1 MYRAAV
7 AGTPKVITAN
17 RLIDGLV
24 VFIAEGPSWVTDI
37 VKAAVF
43 EDGAKLDE
51 AMAFG
56 AAEVAARKI
65 VDPYTIDIIIEDGRP
80 VPERLRER
88 IRAIGPSVDYGEQ
101 ERKRLTAARP
111 GA

>member
-1 MYRAAV
+1 MYRAAI

-24 VFIAEGPSWVTDI
+24 VFVADGPVWVTDI
-37 VKAAVF
+37 NDATVF
-43 EDGAKLDE
+43 EDGPRLDE

-65 VDPYTIDIIIEDGRP
+65 VDPYTIDIVIEDGRP

-88 IRAIGPSVDYGEQ
+88 IRAIGPSVDYGEK
-101 ERKRLTAARP
+101 ERERLTAAP
-111 GA
+111 AGD

>member
-1 MYRAAV
+1 MYRAAI

-24 VFIAEGPSWVTDI
+24 VFIADGPGWVTDI
-37 VKAAVF
+37 AEATVF
-43 EDGAKLDE
+43 EDGPKLDD

-56 AAEVAARKI
+56 AVEVAARKI
-65 VDPYTIDIIIEDGRP
+65 VDPYTVDITIENGRP

-101 ERKRLTAARP
+101 ERKRLTDAR
-111 GA
+111 